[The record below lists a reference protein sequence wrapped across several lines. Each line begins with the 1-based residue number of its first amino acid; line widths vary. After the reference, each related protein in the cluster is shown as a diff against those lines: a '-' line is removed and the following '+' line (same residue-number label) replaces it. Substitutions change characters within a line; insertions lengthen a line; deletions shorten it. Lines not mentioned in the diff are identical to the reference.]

1 MITAKI
7 ASEIVQKTI
16 EMENAKARAKAEEY
30 CEELSAQI
38 EINAYKKFSN
48 LIVEIPLNVKRQLV
62 LEILKDNGFYIRE
75 LDTRKISIEW

>member
-1 MITAKI
+1 MITAKM

-30 CEELSAQI
+30 CEELSVQI
-38 EINAYKKFSN
+38 EKNAREKFSN